1 MPVADRITIARR
13 VLEQLPI
20 PTIPGNVDLR
30 LPAVIAGGT
39 TIRSVTVSAEP
50 DGKNWNIRQFA
61 ADLPGRTKVEAKGTL
76 SVGKDFGFK
85 GDMLVASR
93 QPSGLASW
101 LNETVD
107 DSVRKLEGA
116 GFSGQVDL
124 RDGMQR
130 IDNLEIALGKTT
142 LKGSFVREV
151 KGRAASDRAGTQ
163 WRRG

>member
-1 MPVADRITIARR
+1 MEQGPADNPYVVNGKAFIDYGAKPRFEVSADGQQLFWGPNEAASEEQSGSAVPVTDRIAIARR

-85 GDMLVASR
+85 GICSLPRVSR
-93 QPSGLASW
+93 PVSQ
-101 LNETVD
+101 
-107 DSVRKLEGA
+107 A
-116 GFSGQVDL
+116 G
-124 RDGMQR
+124 
-130 IDNLEIALGKTT
+130 
-142 LKGSFVREV
+142 
-151 KGRAASDRAGTQ
+151 
-163 WRRG
+163 